1 MPLQTLLRGG
11 GEPKCNGMRGERA
24 VGGEKEVNGDKVESE
39 VSIYDLAAV
48 QTPPAPSCRG
58 EA

>member
-1 MPLQTLLRGG
+1 
-11 GEPKCNGMRGERA
+11 MRGERA